1 MDRLKYIL
9 LVVISFFFFL
19 CSCEKDVSLVAFT
32 TNIELRE
39 PTDVGRTYIRLH
51 GRMSGLDEISE
62 AGFVYW
68 KSGYEG
74 DSVKVVC
81 NDLSATNVNVWLEGL
96 KGNELYDYYMY
107 IGNGE
112 DRKQSRTT
120 GFKTLEKG
128 LPLISEIST
137 KADNPV
143 VFSARVK
150 DDGVADGL
158 KHLKRKGICWNM
170 EGDPTVSTDQVV
182 ASDGDAAGF
191 EVAIPN
197 LQEHTVY
204 YLRAFAENDNSDL
217 SYGPE
222 LKIEMGK
229 TLPQIGEV
237 TVVNPI
243 NKQFA
248 STIIDEG
255 GSTLI
260 SKGFCWNQ
268 KGKPTIDDQ
277 KLIAGDSF
285 TVTIENLEADSTY
298 YIRAFAEN
306 AYGIVYSEQI
316 SIRIA
321 SAPKL
326 GEIERINPET
336 NTFRSVVTDDGGSEV
351 LEYGFCWNQ
360 TGNPMMT
367 DNPVAGDANFTA
379 SFGDLP
385 PGVYYVR
392 AYAVN
397 KAGVGYS
404 REFLFTIG
412 SLSKPE
418 LGEIINIDPKTNTFR
433 SSVLQDGGSEIVEW
447 GFCWNQTG
455 EPKVFEN
462 QVRGDANFTASL
474 GDLAPGVYYV
484 RAYAVNKVGTSYSR
498 ELTVTIIGSE
508 TAPLLGGIDRLELN
522 TFRSFIM
529 EDGGSKVM
537 ERGFCWNN
545 TGQQPTV
552 SDNTVSAGDDFTA
565 SLGELEPGTYYVR
578 GYAVNRIGIGY
589 STTIELIVDP
599 FSDLDSMETDR

>member
-1 MDRLKYIL
+1 MDRLKYIV
-9 LVVISFFFFL
+9 VVISLFFFL
-19 CSCEKDVSLVAFT
+19 CSCEKDVTPVAFT

-51 GRMSGLDEISE
+51 GRISGLDGINE

-74 DSVKVVC
+74 DSVKVAC
-81 NDLSATNVNVWLEGL
+81 NDLSAMNVNAWLEGL
-96 KGNELYDYYMY
+96 KGNESYDYYMY
-107 IGNGE
+107 IGNGT
-112 DRKQSRTT
+112 DRKQSKTT
-120 GFKTLEKG
+120 SFKTLEKG
-128 LPLISEIST
+128 LPLVSEISA

-143 VFSARVK
+143 IFSARVK

-158 KHLKRKGICWNM
+158 KHLKQKGICWNM
-170 EGDPTVSTDQVV
+170 EGNPTVSADQTIT
-182 ASDGDAAGF
+182 SDGDADGF
-191 EVAIPN
+191 DVSLPN

-204 YLRAFAENDNSDL
+204 YLRAFAENDNSEL

-237 TVVNPI
+237 TVLDPI
-243 NKQFA
+243 SKQFA

-255 GSTLI
+255 GSAII
-260 SKGFCWNQ
+260 SKGFCWNRE
-268 KGKPTIDDQ
+268 GKPTVGDP
-277 KLIAGDSF
+277 KLIVGESF

-306 AYGIVYSEQI
+306 AYGIVYSEEI

-326 GEIERINPET
+326 DEIERIDPET
-336 NTFRSVVTDDGGSEV
+336 NTFRSQVTDDGGNEV

-379 SFGDLP
+379 SLGDLL

-397 KAGVGYS
+397 KAGIGYS
-404 REFLFTIG
+404 REFLLTLQ
-412 SLSKPE
+412 SLSTPE
-418 LGEIINIDPKTNTFR
+418 LGDIINIDPKTNTFR

-474 GDLAPGVYYV
+474 G
-484 RAYAVNKVGTSYSR
+484 
-498 ELTVTIIGSE
+498 
-508 TAPLLGGIDRLELN
+508 
-522 TFRSFIM
+522 
-529 EDGGSKVM
+529 
-537 ERGFCWNN
+537 
-545 TGQQPTV
+545 
-552 SDNTVSAGDDFTA
+552 
-565 SLGELEPGTYYVR
+565 ELEPGTYYVR

-599 FSDLDSMETDR
+599 FSDLDSMN